1 MLHYT
6 VYSLSGK
13 LFLREDG
20 EISSEGNP
28 LKYNK
33 IGDAM
38 KAASILNKQCG
49 TTTFKIIS
57 SNN

>member
-1 MLHYT
+1 MLFYT

-38 KAASILNKQCG
+38 KAASVLNRQCG
-49 TTTFKIIS
+49 TPTFKVFTHS
-57 SNN
+57 

>member
-1 MLHYT
+1 MLYYT

-38 KAASILNKQCG
+38 KAAAVLNKQCG
-49 TTTFKIIS
+49 TPTFKVFTHS
-57 SNN
+57 